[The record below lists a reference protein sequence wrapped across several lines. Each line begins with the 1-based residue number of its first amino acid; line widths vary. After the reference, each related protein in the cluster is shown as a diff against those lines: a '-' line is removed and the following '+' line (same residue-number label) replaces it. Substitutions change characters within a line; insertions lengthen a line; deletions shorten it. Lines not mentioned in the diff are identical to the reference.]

1 MYLIY
6 NTPKPVK
13 TPKIDLFLS
22 NPVYSSSIKQKKGEE
37 EKQAVKQKK
46 NYRILHKWPS
56 HLIS

>member
-46 NYRILHKWPS
+46 NYRILHK
-56 HLIS
+56 